1 MGNFDCCLELLSL
14 IGRKGATRS
23 ALERCKQGFF
33 ADKID
38 SYVQHGII
46 RVEKNNDTRDD
57 KFYMTA
63 LGLKL
68 WQQKISIKD
77 IERSSK

>member
-38 SYVQHGII
+38 SYV
-46 RVEKNNDTRDD
+46 
-57 KFYMTA
+57 
-63 LGLKL
+63 
-68 WQQKISIKD
+68 
-77 IERSSK
+77 